1 MATSNLLQCLNE
13 GADFGVSTSA
23 RRVVETYIA
32 GETVAVG
39 DAVSLDLS
47 ETEDGDKALKVV
59 QSDSGTDTDRAFVGI
74 VLRSA
79 EPSGALTAGARVEVV
94 VGGPAEAN
102 VDGATAA
109 GNLLQI
115 GSTAGRLAVREVNVD
130 EVAPRPSA
138 CTPSQPSLRRRTW
151 RTSRRSSSTASSTE
165 SSLLPSPGEH
175 TGPSSRLAKPSW
187 PGEPGRGLHP

>member
-130 EVAPRPSA
+130 EGGAATFSLYPIAAIAAEADVANVATVFVYR
-138 CTPSQPSLRRRTW
+138 QFN
-151 RTSRRSSSTASSTE
+151 
-165 SSLLPSPGEH
+165 
-175 TGPSSRLAKPSW
+175 
-187 PGEPGRGLHP
+187 